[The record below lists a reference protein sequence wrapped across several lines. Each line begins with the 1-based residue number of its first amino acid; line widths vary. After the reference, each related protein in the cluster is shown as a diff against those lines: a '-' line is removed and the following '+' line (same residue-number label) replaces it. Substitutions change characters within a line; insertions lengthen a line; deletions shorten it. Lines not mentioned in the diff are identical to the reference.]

1 MTDINAVI
9 NETFDAARRYH
20 TVVNQNQLNNNGEL
34 KNKWMPI
41 LWFGN
46 LPAYSE
52 SKLKVVTVGIN
63 PSNQEFPEDP
73 KDFRFNG
80 EAINNAY
87 SAICDN
93 AKLDI
98 ELYKN
103 ALNEYFSV
111 NPYYTWFDRAFK
123 SVLNA
128 LDCSFYSDKSTNT
141 ALHIDL
147 RTPIPTSPVWSGL
160 SKSKI
165 ITQALTDPG
174 KSIFSHLINAL
185 KPDAVI
191 LTPGKTHLSALGF
204 KNICGPNIVN
214 TNLVF
219 PACESQ
225 NTKFISFY
233 KAGAITPSFLGVE
246 NVIAD
251 FIRTQI

>member
-87 SAICDN
+87 SAICNN
-93 AKLDI
+93 AELDI
-98 ELYKN
+98 ELCEPPSRLKIER
-103 ALNEYFSV
+103 LQQLTLPSFKRFTDDTFRVDFTRFS
-111 NPYYTWFDRAFK
+111 F
-123 SVLNA
+123 
-128 LDCSFYSDKSTNT
+128 
-141 ALHIDL
+141 
-147 RTPIPTSPVWSGL
+147 TSPPRS
-160 SKSKI
+160 
-165 ITQALTDPG
+165 
-174 KSIFSHLINAL
+174 
-185 KPDAVI
+185 
-191 LTPGKTHLSALGF
+191 
-204 KNICGPNIVN
+204 
-214 TNLVF
+214 
-219 PACESQ
+219 
-225 NTKFISFY
+225 
-233 KAGAITPSFLGVE
+233 
-246 NVIAD
+246 
-251 FIRTQI
+251 